1 MNEQHHDDANKR
13 AEIIAQFGEFITKP
27 RQPVAEPRNHEDAN
41 KLATIITLICTK
53 RSPNYKSMIMCY
65 ETGEW
70 VMTEDGIKP
79 VLRSIATEHLAALC
93 EDVQKM
99 DDKLLEVARRGAQD
113 AIMNYLYGGE

>member
-13 AEIIAQFGEFITKP
+13 AEIIAQFGEFIAKP
-27 RQPVAEPRNHEDAN
+27 RQRVAEPRNHADAN

-53 RSPNYKSMIMCY
+53 RSPRFKSMIMAY

-70 VMTEDGIKP
+70 VDTENGPKP

-99 DDKLLEVARRGAQD
+99 DDTLLEVARRGAQD

>member
-1 MNEQHHDDANKR
+1 MTKQHHDDAKR
-13 AEIIAQFGEFITKP
+13 AEIIAQFGEFI
-27 RQPVAEPRNHEDAN
+27 AEPRNHADAN

-53 RSPNYKSMIMCY
+53 RSPRFKSMIMAY

-70 VMTEDGIKP
+70 VNTEDGPKP

-99 DDKLLEVARRGAQD
+99 DDTLLEVARHGAQN
-113 AIMNYLYGGE
+113 AIMNYIYGGE

>member
-1 MNEQHHDDANKR
+1 MTKQNHDDANKR
-13 AEIIAQFGEFITKP
+13 AEIIAQFGEFIAKS
-27 RQPVAEPRNHEDAN
+27 RQRVAEPRNHADAN

-53 RSPNYKSMIMCY
+53 RSPNYKSMIMSY

-70 VMTEDGIKP
+70 VDTEDGPKP

-99 DDKLLEVARRGAQD
+99 DDKLLEVAKRGAQD